1 MTQTPGYGIW
11 TTDLDGNRVAGFTP
25 AQILA
30 VTQERDELL
39 AALQAAVDLA
49 DKNKAVME
57 ASGYMVTRSAE
68 MQAVYDQCAAAIQK
82 ASNKEQA

>member
-1 MTQTPGYGIW
+1 MASGRLIW
-11 TTDLDGNRVAGFTP
+11 TAIESRASP
-25 AQILA
+25 PH
-30 VTQERDELL
+30 ELL